1 MGYYRSY
8 ASAPVSYFNLNP
20 NLLNKIEQQAEKT
33 RRWNQTRSALAA
45 NNADA
50 IHQALQ
56 RQAAKDSEIRA
67 QNRSLQ
73 KHFKE
78 QWVKADLANVKTE
91 FENKAK
97 IAEAKAKELAA
108 WKDFIPTAAQ
118 GLHELRKGWEEGQVK
133 IAKGIHQRTGITDIK
148 AYKQNVVIGENLEE
162 FEKSENTFNRKLIDK
177 HGGNVKKARE
187 EAQVISRLSKY
198 GQRYLKEFADL
209 SWAQGF
215 TSEANYGKGTYSVL
229 LNNEKVDV
237 TLPQV
242 LAGMKDDPVL
252 WKGALDTIIQT
263 NRTTFSERIGN
274 NNSNNDQLYSLLDT
288 RESKLR
294 KAYAN
299 ADDKATRNHQLN
311 IKEAK
316 FNNALSPGQET
327 GLVGARVG
335 KYISVEAG
343 KGEEYLAAANA
354 EVTSMF
360 IEGINLG
367 KIEYAKGAE
376 SLLDT
381 YIDVTNP
388 DGTKTRKKWGEH
400 HPGKAGEIQET
411 LTKFYKESNEQ
422 TSAARKFAVETD
434 QQQADALDP
443 QLKDADRNR
452 VLELYQLAVKNKQG
466 PKVITKLSNR
476 LTQFQT
482 LDKENAKDIERR
494 MIAGDYYSEKTI
506 RNQGFDDPTVTRL
519 LGVKDKYDV
528 SALKPEF
535 KKLVKKA
542 SVAAVDS
549 AVKINALDDRALPD
563 PTQFWAHNEAFE
575 DMQLIYRN
583 LRSQTDANGNPLHSE
598 KDAATEASEIITKNI
613 REGKN
618 DEKSK
623 WYIKT
628 LRDGVAVSGYFP
640 NLDSGIDPDISEL
653 PLQVARKKL
662 KDNSTAWQTEQIL
675 PNNTLKTY
683 ARTGQQT
690 SLINDVRKRINID
703 GKMVDEKVFMDAQLA
718 TYNAKNENKLE
729 LTSTAEETQSR
740 RIKYQHQN
748 RKPIV
753 LQNYD
758 DNHRVVN
765 EQASLYQNI
774 LNPNWL
780 AFDRLNDDT
789 KLILYPQG
797 QPTQVTA

>member
-118 GLHELRKGWEEGQVK
+118 GLHDLRKGWEEGQVK

-209 SWAQGF
+209 SWAEGF

-229 LNNEKVDV
+229 LNNEKTDV

-299 ADDKATRNHQLN
+299 ADDKATRDHQLN
-311 IKEAK
+311 IKTAK
-316 FNNALSPGQET
+316 MNLDLSPGQET
-327 GLVGARVG
+327 GNVGPRVV

-354 EVTSMF
+354 EATSMF

-367 KIEYAKGAE
+367 KIQYAKGAE

-381 YIDVTNP
+381 SIDVTNS
-388 DGTKTRKKWGEH
+388 DGIKTRKKWGEH
-400 HPGKAGEIQET
+400 HPGKAGEIQEA

-434 QQQADALDP
+434 QQEADALDV

-452 VLELYQLAVKNKQG
+452 VFELYQLAVKNKQG

-476 LTQFQT
+476 LTQFRT
-482 LDKENAKDIERR
+482 LDKENAALMADQIG
-494 MIAGDYYSEKTI
+494 AGEYYSEKTI
-506 RNQGFDDPTVTRL
+506 RSQGFDDATV
-519 LGVKDKYDV
+519 
-528 SALKPEF
+528 
-535 KKLVKKA
+535 KKLLELKDEKDVTTLNPTLKKIVKKA
-542 SVAAVDS
+542 SVAAVDR
-549 AVKINALDDRALPD
+549 AVDVNSLDNKSEPH
-563 PTQFWAHNEAFE
+563 QSQYWAHNEAFE
-575 DMQLIYRN
+575 DMQLIYKN
-583 LRSQTDANGNPLHSE
+583 LRSKTDANGIPLYSA
-598 KDAATEASEIITKNI
+598 KDAAKEASDIVAKDI
-613 REGKN
+613 REGKDN
-618 DEKSK
+618 DKSK
-623 WYIKT
+623 WYIET
-628 LRDGVAVSGYFP
+628 IRDGVAVPGYFSK
-640 NLDSGIDPDISEL
+640 LDSGIDIDISEL

-683 ARTGQQT
+683 ARTGLQT

-718 TYNAKNENKLE
+718 TFNAKNENKLE
-729 LTSTAEETQSR
+729 LTSTAEETQSK

-758 DNHRVVN
+758 DNHSVVN

-780 AFDRLNDDT
+780 AFDRLNEDA